1 MILIG
6 FESLVDAGT
15 AEAARMLAVGSAITA
30 GIAGVI
36 VATVET
42 SFERYW

>member
-15 AEAARMLAVGSAITA
+15 AGAARMLAVGSAITA
-30 GIAGVI
+30 GIAGMI

-42 SFERYW
+42 FFKNYW